1 MGNLLNLENFHERH
15 QLLLCKIGLHT
26 YDYKGCCTCGS
37 HTYPQSNGILEQYA
51 IKARYKA
58 IKKAEKKKARLILK
72 GVGVQSKQK
81 SMLESFANTTIGL
94 LSSFLIQLLLYPV
107 LGIPVTLNQNIII
120 TIVFFAVS
128 FSRSYLLRRYFNKN

>member
-1 MGNLLNLENFHERH
+1 MKAIINLENFHEKH
-15 QLLLCKIGLHT
+15 QLLLCRIGLHT

-37 HTYPQSNGILEQYA
+37 HTYPEQNGILEQYA

-58 IKKAEKKKARLILK
+58 IKKAEKKRAKILLR
-72 GVGVQSKQK
+72 GAGVQTKQK

-94 LSSFLIQLLLYPV
+94 ASSFLIQLLLYPV
-107 LGIPVTLNQNIII
+107 LGIPVTFEQNIII